1 MESIMSETSRRGS
14 SDVWITAA
22 YEALLENGVDAV
34 KIQPLARTVG
44 LSRTSFYWFF
54 EDREEL
60 LAALVA
66 LWRQKN
72 TGGILRQAEAY
83 AETIVEA
90 VLNVFDCWLNAD
102 LFDSPFEF
110 AMRSWSLQSADI
122 LAEVQSADQLRIAA
136 LTQMFQRFGYSE
148 TASDVHARAIY
159 LVQIGYISMQT
170 HEDGPSRM
178 ERIKDYV
185 TVFTG
190 HTPQPRELERFFAR
204 HRYTGPVAADRQP
217 TAATP

>member
-1 MESIMSETSRRGS
+1 MSETSRRGS
-14 SDVWITAA
+14 SDLWITAA

-34 KIQPLARTVG
+34 KIQPLAKNLG

-60 LAALVA
+60 LAALVS

-72 TGGILRQAEAY
+72 TGGVLKQAEAY

-90 VLNVFDCWLNAD
+90 VLNVFDCWLNRE

-110 AMRSWSLQSADI
+110 AMRSWSLQSAEI
-122 LAEVQSADQLRIAA
+122 LAEVQRADQLRITA
-136 LTQMFQRFGYSE
+136 LTQMFRRFGYSQ

-170 HEDGPSRM
+170 REDGPSRM

-185 TVFTG
+185 TIFTG
-190 HTPQPRELERFFAR
+190 HAPQPRDLDRFFGR
-204 HRYTGPVAADRQP
+204 HPDIRPATDMAAAQEP
-217 TAATP
+217 TVVTP